1 MGQVPIGEGVMYL
14 GIDGGGSKTKAILVD
29 EKNQLLGEGIAG
41 ASNPLHGLEQAITS
55 VTLAAELAL
64 ESAGLARS
72 QLSRLVVGAG
82 LAGVNLPDLYKVM
95 SEWQHPF
102 GQFFLTTDLHVACLG
117 AHSGAD
123 GAVII
128 TGTGSCGYST
138 VLGKSLI
145 VGAHGFPF
153 GDKGSGA
160 WFGLEA
166 LKYTLLASDGL
177 APSSALK
184 ASVEASLGAQGIDLV
199 GKMVGATSKDYAK
212 LAPLVLDLADQ
223 QDQVCLS
230 LAQDGADYISAVAN
244 KLLAQGAQRL
254 SMIGGV
260 SERLQRWM
268 AADVVARLTPPQMQ
282 PEFGAVL
289 FAREALLSLD
299 KSA

>member
-1 MGQVPIGEGVMYL
+1 MPIGEGVMYL

-29 EKNQLLGEGIAG
+29 AKNQLLGQGIAG
-41 ASNPLHGLEQAITS
+41 AANPLHGVEQTITS
-55 VTLAAELAL
+55 ITLAAELAL
-64 ESAGLARS
+64 ESAGVARS

-82 LAGVNLPDLYKVM
+82 LAGVNLPDLFEIM
-95 SEWQHPF
+95 TNWDHPF
-102 GQFFLTTDLHVACLG
+102 AQFFLTTDLHIACLG

-128 TGTGSCGYST
+128 TGTGSCGYSS
-138 VLGKSLI
+138 VKGKSLI

-166 LKYTLLASDGL
+166 LKYALLASDGL
-177 APSSALK
+177 ADDSPLK
-184 ASVEASLGAQGIDLV
+184 DSVEQALQAKGIDLV
-199 GKMVGATSKDYAK
+199 GKMVGATSKKYAK
-212 LAPLVLDLADQ
+212 LAPLVMDLADQ
-223 QDQVCLS
+223 QDPVS
-230 LAQDGADYISAVAN
+230 VAIVQDGADYISAVAK

-260 SERLQRWM
+260 SQRLQQWM
-268 AADVVARLTPPQMQ
+268 SPEVVSRLTQAQMQ

-289 FAREALLSLD
+289 FAKRELLSLD
-299 KSA
+299 KTA